1 MADLYPDLRRVIIT
15 TRREVGEQ
23 RQYMWIPGH
32 WEPNPTE
39 DQHHTG
45 ETPLTV
51 SVDSGESGVTVQI
64 NGTAPP
70 LTPDEAYRLSD
81 QLRGAADAAS
91 DEIRRGY
98 SGPAAVIALAFQ
110 GEITKGE
117 AP

>member
-15 TRREVGEQ
+15 TRRKVGEQ

-32 WEPNPTE
+32 WEPHPAK
-39 DQHHTG
+39 DQHPTD

-51 SVDSGESGVTVQI
+51 NVDSDESGVTVQI

-70 LTPDEAYRLSD
+70 LTPDEAYWLAD

-91 DEIRRGY
+91 YEIRKYG
-98 SGPAAVIALAFQ
+98 SGPPAVIVLEFQ
-110 GEITKGE
+110 GAKG
-117 AP
+117 